1 MALLLEVEAGET
13 VIIGGSRIS
22 VQRKSGA
29 KVRLRI
35 ESPDEVHLDRGMGEE
50 GKPDTAPAP
59 SPPEPQKETLE
70 PRPLLSRPPLR

>member
-1 MALLLEVEAGET
+1 VALLLEVEAGET

-35 ESPDEVHLDRGMGEE
+35 ESPDEVHLDRGMGNEA
-50 GKPDTAPAP
+50 APAAEVRK
-59 SPPEPQKETLE
+59 SETPEQ
-70 PRPLLSRPPLR
+70 RPLLSRNIPV